1 MNTQSLI
8 RKCNHKHDIKSIT
21 QNFKDKVQN
30 DNGDYYCVNT
40 ENIKSL
46 QYLSGLNSKISTSTK
61 ILNKK
66 LQRVQMMQTFQ

>member
-21 QNFKDKVQN
+21 QNFKDEVQN

-40 ENIKSL
+40 EYIIEHTVPIRL
-46 QYLSGLNSKISTSTK
+46 EQ
-61 ILNKK
+61 
-66 LQRVQMMQTFQ
+66 